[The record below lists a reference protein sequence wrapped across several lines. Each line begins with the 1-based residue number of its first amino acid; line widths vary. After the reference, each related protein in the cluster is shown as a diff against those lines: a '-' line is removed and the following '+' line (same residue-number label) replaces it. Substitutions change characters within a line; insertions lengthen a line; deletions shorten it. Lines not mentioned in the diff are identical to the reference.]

1 MHKYLLFKYKY
12 RWHISLKKQSQR
24 EGIEKKRKLQ
34 YNTVENINI
43 DNKRIVTQQEYYD
56 YRSTLIGEVIFR
68 SAQRSGVVLGVRKVE
83 VQNAKCQENKLKIIV
98 YDHKTGKRKPAV
110 VFLEEQA
117 SIAFKIFLENFLPQV
132 ENNNNINEHFFISFK
147 GNKITHEG

>member
-1 MHKYLLFKYKY
+1 M
-12 RWHISLKKQSQR
+12 
-24 EGIEKKRKLQ
+24 
-34 YNTVENINI
+34 
-43 DNKRIVTQQEYYD
+43 
-56 YRSTLIGEVIFR
+56 
-68 SAQRSGVVLGVRKVE
+68 LGVRKVE